1 MPQPLHIVLP
11 CYNPINN
18 WELELVQHINSLQSL
33 LQEYTLNIIVVNDA
47 SDKGVSDENINYLEK
62 HLENFKYISYID
74 NKGKGYALREGVK
87 TISDGLI
94 LYTDIDFPYE
104 YESMISILKTLEQG
118 SDIAVGTRNHE
129 YYENTPTK
137 RKWISKILRFVFKTV
152 FGLPIT
158 DTQCGLKGFNQ
169 KGKQVFLNTVIKR
182 FLFDMEFIALAS
194 RNSDVVMTPVHVRL
208 RENVTFSKMNLKI
221 LANEFWNFLR
231 ILFILLRGK

>member
-47 SDKGVSDENINYLEK
+47 SEKGVSDENIDYLKE
-62 HLENFKYISYID
+62 HLENFKYISYTD

-87 TISDGLI
+87 TINEGLI

-104 YESMISILKTLEQG
+104 YESMISVLKTLEQG

-169 KGKQVFLNTVIKR
+169 KGKLVFLNTVIKR

-194 RNSDVVMTPVHVRL
+194 RNSTVVMTPVHVRL

>member
-18 WELELVQHINSLQSL
+18 WELELVQHINSLQGL
-33 LQEYTLNIIVVNDA
+33 LQQYTLHIILVNDA
-47 SDKGVSDENINYLEK
+47 AEKGVGNEKINYLKEHLK
-62 HLENFKYISYID
+62 HFTYISYAK
-74 NKGKGYALREGVK
+74 NMGKGYALREGVK
-87 TISDGLI
+87 TINKGLI

-104 YESMISILKTLEQG
+104 YESMIAILNTLEAG

-137 RKWISKILRFVFKTV
+137 RKWISKVLRFVFKTV

-169 KGKQVFLNTVIKR
+169 EGKKVFLNTVIKR

-194 RNSDVVMTPVHVRL
+194 RNKNVAMTPVHVRL